1 MNRKTLIAI
10 AACAVLGI
18 GAAVALR
25 QPEKGEGAVERQRPL
40 AKIDAGALDTLTIT
54 RAGATTTLTKDGQT
68 YKVTAPVAA
77 AADPATVKSAF
88 EAVAA
93 LELGDLVTENKAKHA
108 EFEVDDAKGIHV
120 VAKAQKAGGAV
131 LADLLVGKSTGAG
144 TMVRLAGQDQVWLTS
159 SSLRPAL
166 DKAPADWRDRTIA
179 SFDAAD
185 AQLVTV
191 KTKDDGVAI
200 AKNSGTKE
208 SGGVDDKWD
217 LVTST
222 PQFKPS
228 DKLDNSIPAG
238 LVSALSTFKTNDFA
252 DGAKPADTGLDA
264 PALTATVTLKGG
276 KTITVLVGNQKGDE
290 DFYVKKSD
298 APQVYLVKKFNLE
311 RINKRPL
318 EFKDKVLCNLGEADL
333 TEVAVSR
340 GADSYTLAHSGTTW
354 KATKPAGLALDPG
367 KTPSIGGAFKDWK
380 ATSFAEDVT
389 PATTGLAKPRAT
401 FVAKAKSNTCAYKVG
416 DETKDKQGVYLQAA
430 KGGDV
435 LIAPKWSVDRL
446 LVKLEDLKKK

>member
-54 RAGATTTLTKDGQT
+54 RAGATTTLTKDGET

-77 AADPATVKSAF
+77 AADSAAVKSAF

-93 LELGDLVTENKAKHA
+93 LALGDLVTENKAKHA
-108 EFEVDDAKGIHV
+108 EFDVDDAKAIHL

-179 SFDAAD
+179 TFDAAD

-191 KTKDDGVAI
+191 KTKDGGVAI

-222 PQFKPS
+222 PKI

-276 KTITVLVGNQKGDE
+276 KAVTVLVGNQKGGE

-333 TEVAVSR
+333 TEVAVSH
-340 GADSYTLAHSGTTW
+340 GADSYTLAHTGTTW
-354 KATKPAGLALDPG
+354 KATKPAGFALDPG

-401 FVAKAKSNTCAYKVG
+401 FVAKAKSNACAYKVG
-416 DETKDKQGVYLQAA
+416 DETKDKQSAYVQST

-435 LIAPKWSVDRL
+435 LIVPKWSVDRL
-446 LVKLEDLKKK
+446 LVKLDDLKKK